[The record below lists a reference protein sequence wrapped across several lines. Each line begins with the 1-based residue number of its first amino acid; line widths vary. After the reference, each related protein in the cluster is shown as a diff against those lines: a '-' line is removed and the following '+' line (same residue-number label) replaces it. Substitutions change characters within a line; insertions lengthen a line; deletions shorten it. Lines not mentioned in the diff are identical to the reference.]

1 MMYVDDDDDDDAR
14 RLEMTTTTTTT
25 YGLDDGLGGGLDD
38 AYDDAYDDDAMDAV
52 MEAESRAIE
61 RRATAFLLDDYDA
74 ELDAAF
80 EAEEEGGDDGRGDGE
95 GGRSGGGRRR
105 GGGGGGGGRDRRRGG
120 AGPAGTFGDGGDF
133 HDAPRVQFRILCP
146 TARVGRVIGREGAVI
161 KATRAETGARVKVAA
176 ATRGADE
183 RVIVVA
189 SGDELASRG
198 RGEGEGKGDDD
209 DDDGEPTTT
218 AERALVRIFDAIAGD
233 ATTTTT
239 TTASSESGETTMT
252 SEGGGRDSSVSGGGR
267 ATAAASVPI
276 CRLLIPRAQVGS
288 LIGKGG
294 AVISAIRA
302 SSGAT
307 VRVMPATMLPAC
319 ASRGDEL
326 LQITAPARDAEG
338 AERDADVAVAC
349 VKRALRAV
357 AKHLREFPS
366 KAATSSESSR
376 TPLEAFMMGAKTV
389 HGTSG
394 DVDGVAGQMSTR
406 MNLNGVYVP
415 GGTEITFRL
424 LCPVSKTGSVIGR
437 NGEVIQ
443 QIRSEIGAKIKVCE
457 QVNDADE
464 RIICVSS
471 IDDGL
476 APMIS
481 AQVAL
486 FRVYRCIVE
495 SGGND
500 MPLPFRLLVQTSQ
513 IGCLIG
519 KGGSIIK
526 QIRSETGATV
536 RVLPS
541 SALPACANDD
551 DELLEIGQW
560 PADACALGIR
570 IVSGRLRG
578 NMRHKAAERM
588 SAAKPTAPISSPSVA
603 LSPVDATWQQAEL
616 MSIGMTQTE
625 YAPMDQTTSL
635 VGAMSAMR
643 STPVEIV
650 PGVTAVNSVHMTI
663 ASQHIGS
670 VLGRGGV
677 NISIARRASGARIK
691 LYPGA
696 SNRPGGRR
704 TQDTERL
711 LEISGSSEQ
720 VSSAQDII
728 QRFIA
733 SSGVMLP
740 EFAHLAAS
748 AAPNAKNI
756 KDEPIFIIS

>member
-1 MMYVDDDDDDDAR
+1 MYGIARERARDDA
-14 RLEMTTTTTTT
+14 E
-25 YGLDDGLGGGLDD
+25 D
-38 AYDDAYDDDAMDAV
+38 A

-61 RRATAFLLDDYDA
+61 RRATAFLLDDVDLGDA
-74 ELDAAF
+74 WR
-80 EAEEEGGDDGRGDGE
+80 DDDGDGE
-95 GGRSGGGRRR
+95 DEGDEENRGARERGRGRSNRR
-105 GGGGGGGGRDRRRGG
+105 GGRTMTEEEERSGTVMGERVGRREVGE
-120 AGPAGTFGDGGDF
+120 FQ
-133 HDAPRVQFRILCP
+133 DARVRFRLLCP
-146 TARVGRVIGREGAVI
+146 TARIGRVIGKEGKVI

-176 ATRGADE
+176 ATRGVDE
-183 RVIVVA
+183 RVILVA
-189 SGDELASRG
+189 SGDELAG
-198 RGEGEGKGDDD
+198 GGEEEEAEGDA
-209 DDDGEPTTT
+209 DGEPTTT
-218 AERALVRIFDAIAGD
+218 AERALFRIFDTISGD
-233 ATTTTT
+233 GATTTTT
-239 TTASSESGETTMT
+239 ETTHSGASSSESGEN
-252 SEGGGRDSSVSGGGR
+252 GRDLSASGGR
-267 ATAAASVPI
+267 ANAAAPI

-319 ASRGDEL
+319 ANRGDEL

-338 AERDADVAVAC
+338 AERDADVAVAR
-349 VKRALRAV
+349 VRRALRAV
-357 AKHLREFPS
+357 AKHLREFPT
-366 KAATSSESSR
+366 KMTTSSESNR
-376 TPLEAFMMGAKTV
+376 TPLEAFMIGAKTTN
-389 HGTSG
+389 GAAG

-437 NGEVIQ
+437 NGEVVQ

-486 FRVYRCIVE
+486 FRIYRCIVE

-500 MPLPFRLLVQTSQ
+500 IPLPFRLLVQTSQ

-526 QIRSETGATV
+526 QIRGETGATV

-541 SALPACANDD
+541 SALPACANED

-588 SAAKPTAPISSPSVA
+588 SAAKPAAPTSSPSVA
-603 LSPVDATWQQAEL
+603 LSAAAAATWQQAEL

-625 YAPMDQTTSL
+625 YEPMDQTTAL
-635 VGAMSAMR
+635 PSAVSALR

-650 PGVTAVNSVHMTI
+650 PGVTAVNSAHMTI

-696 SNRPGGRR
+696 TNRPGGRR

-720 VSSAQDII
+720 VSAAQDIVR
-728 QRFIA
+728 RFIA
-733 SSGVMLP
+733 SSGAMLP
-740 EFAHLAAS
+740 ELAHLAAS
-748 AAPNAKNI
+748 ASPTTKNI
-756 KDEPIFIIS
+756 KDEPIFMIS

>member
-1 MMYVDDDDDDDAR
+1 MYGIARERARDDA
-14 RLEMTTTTTTT
+14 E
-25 YGLDDGLGGGLDD
+25 D
-38 AYDDAYDDDAMDAV
+38 A

-61 RRATAFLLDDYDA
+61 RRATAFLLDDVDLGDA
-74 ELDAAF
+74 WRDD
-80 EAEEEGGDDGRGDGE
+80 GDDGEDEDDEENRGARERGR
-95 GGRSGGGRRR
+95 GRSNRR
-105 GGGGGGGGRDRRRGG
+105 GGRTMTEEEERSGTVMGERVGRREVGE
-120 AGPAGTFGDGGDF
+120 FQ
-133 HDAPRVQFRILCP
+133 DARVRFRLLCP
-146 TARVGRVIGREGAVI
+146 TARIGRVIGKEGKVI
-161 KATRAETGARVKVAA
+161 KATREETGARVKVAA
-176 ATRGADE
+176 ATRGVDE
-183 RVIVVA
+183 RVILVA
-189 SGDELASRG
+189 SGDELAG
-198 RGEGEGKGDDD
+198 GGEEEEAEGDA
-209 DDDGEPTTT
+209 DGEPTTT
-218 AERALVRIFDAIAGD
+218 AERALFRIFDTISGD
-233 ATTTTT
+233 GATTTTT
-239 TTASSESGETTMT
+239 ETTHSGASSSESGEN
-252 SEGGGRDSSVSGGGR
+252 GRDLSASGGR
-267 ATAAASVPI
+267 ANASAPI

-319 ASRGDEL
+319 ANRGDEL
-326 LQITAPARDAEG
+326 LQITAPARDAED
-338 AERDADVAVAC
+338 AERDADVAVAR
-349 VKRALRAV
+349 VRRALRAV
-357 AKHLREFPS
+357 AKHLREFPT
-366 KAATSSESSR
+366 KMTTSSESNR
-376 TPLEAFMMGAKTV
+376 TPLEAFMIGAKTTN
-389 HGTSG
+389 GAAG

-437 NGEVIQ
+437 NGEVVQ

-486 FRVYRCIVE
+486 FRIYRCIVE

-500 MPLPFRLLVQTSQ
+500 IPLPFRLLVQTSQ

-526 QIRSETGATV
+526 QIRGETGATV

-541 SALPACANDD
+541 SALPACANED

-588 SAAKPTAPISSPSVA
+588 SAAKPAAPTSSPSVA
-603 LSPVDATWQQAEL
+603 LSAAAAAAATWQQAEL

-625 YAPMDQTTSL
+625 YEPMDQTTTL
-635 VGAMSAMR
+635 PSAVSALR
-643 STPVEIV
+643 STPVGIV
-650 PGVTAVNSVHMTI
+650 PGVTAVNSAHMTI

-696 SNRPGGRR
+696 TNRPGGRR

-720 VSSAQDII
+720 VSAAQDIVR
-728 QRFIA
+728 RFIA
-733 SSGVMLP
+733 SSGAMLP
-740 EFAHLAAS
+740 ELAHLAAS
-748 AAPNAKNI
+748 ASPTTKNI
-756 KDEPIFIIS
+756 KDEPIFMIS

>member
-1 MMYVDDDDDDDAR
+1 MYGIARERARDDA
-14 RLEMTTTTTTT
+14 E
-25 YGLDDGLGGGLDD
+25 D
-38 AYDDAYDDDAMDAV
+38 A

-61 RRATAFLLDDYDA
+61 RRATAFLLDDVDLGDAWRDDA
-74 ELDAAF
+74 EVDDAEDAD
-80 EAEEEGGDDGRGDGE
+80 EEENRGARGRGRGRSTRREARTMTEEEDRSGTAMGERVGRRE
-95 GGRSGGGRRR
+95 GGE
-105 GGGGGGGGRDRRRGG
+105 
-120 AGPAGTFGDGGDF
+120 FQ
-133 HDAPRVQFRILCP
+133 DARVRFRLLCP
-146 TARVGRVIGREGAVI
+146 TARIGRVIGKEGKVI

-176 ATRGADE
+176 ATRGVDE
-183 RVIVVA
+183 RVILVA
-189 SGDELASRG
+189 SGDELAG
-198 RGEGEGKGDDD
+198 GGEEEEAEGDA
-209 DDDGEPTTT
+209 DGEPTTT
-218 AERALVRIFDAIAGD
+218 AERALFRIFDTISGD
-233 ATTTTT
+233 GATTTTT
-239 TTASSESGETTMT
+239 ETTHSGASSSESGEN
-252 SEGGGRDSSVSGGGR
+252 GRDLSASGGR
-267 ATAAASVPI
+267 ANASAPI

-319 ASRGDEL
+319 ANRGDEL

-338 AERDADVAVAC
+338 AERDADVAVAR
-349 VKRALRAV
+349 VRRALRAV
-357 AKHLREFPS
+357 AKHLREFPT
-366 KAATSSESSR
+366 KMTTSSESNR
-376 TPLEAFMMGAKTV
+376 TPLEAFMIGAKTTN
-389 HGTSG
+389 GAAG

-486 FRVYRCIVE
+486 FRIYRCIVE

-500 MPLPFRLLVQTSQ
+500 IPLPFRLLVQTSQ

-526 QIRSETGATV
+526 QIRGETGATV

-541 SALPACANDD
+541 SALPACANED

-588 SAAKPTAPISSPSVA
+588 SAAKPAAPTSSPSVA
-603 LSPVDATWQQAEL
+603 LSAAAAATWQQAEL

-625 YAPMDQTTSL
+625 YEPMDQTTTL
-635 VGAMSAMR
+635 PSAVSALR
-643 STPVEIV
+643 STPVGIV
-650 PGVTAVNSVHMTI
+650 PGVTAVNSAHMTI

-696 SNRPGGRR
+696 TNRPGGRR

-720 VSSAQDII
+720 VSAAQDIVR
-728 QRFIA
+728 RFIA
-733 SSGVMLP
+733 SSGAMLP
-740 EFAHLAAS
+740 ELAHLAAS
-748 AAPNAKNI
+748 ASPTTKNI
-756 KDEPIFIIS
+756 KDEPIFMIS

>member
-1 MMYVDDDDDDDAR
+1 MYGIARERARDDA
-14 RLEMTTTTTTT
+14 E
-25 YGLDDGLGGGLDD
+25 D
-38 AYDDAYDDDAMDAV
+38 A

-61 RRATAFLLDDYDA
+61 RRATAFLLDDVDLGDA
-74 ELDAAF
+74 WRDDD
-80 EAEEEGGDDGRGDGE
+80 DDGEDEGDEENRGARERGR
-95 GGRSGGGRRR
+95 GRSNRR
-105 GGGGGGGGRDRRRGG
+105 GGRTMTEEEERSGTAMGERVGRREVGE
-120 AGPAGTFGDGGDF
+120 FQ
-133 HDAPRVQFRILCP
+133 DARVRFRLLCP
-146 TARVGRVIGREGAVI
+146 TARIGRVIGKEGKVI

-176 ATRGADE
+176 ATRGVDE
-183 RVIVVA
+183 RVILVA
-189 SGDELASRG
+189 SGDELAG
-198 RGEGEGKGDDD
+198 GGEEEEAEGDA
-209 DDDGEPTTT
+209 DGEPTTT
-218 AERALVRIFDAIAGD
+218 AERALFRIFDTISGD
-233 ATTTTT
+233 GATTTTT
-239 TTASSESGETTMT
+239 ETTHSGASSSESGEN
-252 SEGGGRDSSVSGGGR
+252 GRDLSASGGR
-267 ATAAASVPI
+267 ANAAAPI

-319 ASRGDEL
+319 ANRGDEL

-338 AERDADVAVAC
+338 AERDADVAVAR
-349 VKRALRAV
+349 VRRALRAV
-357 AKHLREFPS
+357 AKHLREFPT
-366 KAATSSESSR
+366 KMTTSSESNR
-376 TPLEAFMMGAKTV
+376 TPLEAFMIGAKTTN
-389 HGTSG
+389 GAAG

-437 NGEVIQ
+437 NGEVVQ

-486 FRVYRCIVE
+486 FRIYRCIVE

-500 MPLPFRLLVQTSQ
+500 IPLPFRLLVQTSQ

-526 QIRSETGATV
+526 QIRGETGATV

-541 SALPACANDD
+541 SALPACANED

-588 SAAKPTAPISSPSVA
+588 SAAKPAAPTSSPSVA
-603 LSPVDATWQQAEL
+603 LSAAAAATWQQAEL

-625 YAPMDQTTSL
+625 YEPMDQTTAL
-635 VGAMSAMR
+635 PSAVSALR

-650 PGVTAVNSVHMTI
+650 PGVTAVNSAHMTI

-696 SNRPGGRR
+696 TNRPGGRR

-720 VSSAQDII
+720 VSAAQDIVR
-728 QRFIA
+728 RFIA
-733 SSGVMLP
+733 SSGAMLP
-740 EFAHLAAS
+740 ELAHLAAS
-748 AAPNAKNI
+748 ASPTTKNI
-756 KDEPIFIIS
+756 KDEPIFMIS

>member
-1 MMYVDDDDDDDAR
+1 MYGIARERARDDA
-14 RLEMTTTTTTT
+14 E
-25 YGLDDGLGGGLDD
+25 D
-38 AYDDAYDDDAMDAV
+38 A

-61 RRATAFLLDDYDA
+61 RRATAFLLDDVDLGDA
-74 ELDAAF
+74 WR
-80 EAEEEGGDDGRGDGE
+80 DDDGDGE
-95 GGRSGGGRRR
+95 DEDDEENRGARERGRGRSNRR
-105 GGGGGGGGRDRRRGG
+105 GGRTMTEEEERSGTVMGERVGRREVGE
-120 AGPAGTFGDGGDF
+120 FQ
-133 HDAPRVQFRILCP
+133 DARVRFRLLCP
-146 TARVGRVIGREGAVI
+146 TARIGRVIGKEGKVI

-176 ATRGADE
+176 ATRGVDE
-183 RVIVVA
+183 RVILVA
-189 SGDELASRG
+189 SGDELAG
-198 RGEGEGKGDDD
+198 GGEEEEAEGDA
-209 DDDGEPTTT
+209 DGEPTT
-218 AERALVRIFDAIAGD
+218 AERALFRIFDTISGD
-233 ATTTTT
+233 GATTTTT
-239 TTASSESGETTMT
+239 ETTHSGASSSESGEN
-252 SEGGGRDSSVSGGGR
+252 GRDLSASGGR
-267 ATAAASVPI
+267 ANAAAPI

-319 ASRGDEL
+319 ANRGDEL

-338 AERDADVAVAC
+338 AERDADVAVAR
-349 VKRALRAV
+349 VRRALRAV
-357 AKHLREFPS
+357 AKHLREFPT
-366 KAATSSESSR
+366 KMTTSSESNR
-376 TPLEAFMMGAKTV
+376 TPLEAFMIGAKTTN
-389 HGTSG
+389 GAAG

-437 NGEVIQ
+437 NGEVVQ

-486 FRVYRCIVE
+486 FRIYRCIVE

-500 MPLPFRLLVQTSQ
+500 IPLPFRLLVQTSQ

-526 QIRSETGATV
+526 QIRGETGATV

-541 SALPACANDD
+541 SALPACANED

-588 SAAKPTAPISSPSVA
+588 SAAKPAAPTSSPSVA
-603 LSPVDATWQQAEL
+603 LSAAAAATWQQAEL

-625 YAPMDQTTSL
+625 YEPMDQTTTL
-635 VGAMSAMR
+635 PSAVSALR

-650 PGVTAVNSVHMTI
+650 PGVTAVNSAHMTI

-696 SNRPGGRR
+696 TNRPGGRR

-720 VSSAQDII
+720 VSAAQDIVR
-728 QRFIA
+728 RFIA
-733 SSGVMLP
+733 SSGAMLP
-740 EFAHLAAS
+740 ELAHLAAS
-748 AAPNAKNI
+748 ASPTTKNI
-756 KDEPIFIIS
+756 KDEPIFMIS

>member
-1 MMYVDDDDDDDAR
+1 MTEEEERSGTVMGERVGRREVGEFQDAR
-14 RLEMTTTTTTT
+14 VRFRL
-25 YGLDDGLGGGLDD
+25 
-38 AYDDAYDDDAMDAV
+38 
-52 MEAESRAIE
+52 
-61 RRATAFLLDDYDA
+61 
-74 ELDAAF
+74 
-80 EAEEEGGDDGRGDGE
+80 
-95 GGRSGGGRRR
+95 
-105 GGGGGGGGRDRRRGG
+105 
-120 AGPAGTFGDGGDF
+120 
-133 HDAPRVQFRILCP
+133 LCP
-146 TARVGRVIGREGAVI
+146 TARIGRVIGKEGKVI

-176 ATRGADE
+176 ATRGVDE
-183 RVIVVA
+183 RVILVA
-189 SGDELASRG
+189 SGDELAVG
-198 RGEGEGKGDDD
+198 GEEEEAEGDA
-209 DDDGEPTTT
+209 DGEPTTT
-218 AERALVRIFDAIAGD
+218 AERALFRIFDTISGD
-233 ATTTTT
+233 GATATTTETT
-239 TTASSESGETTMT
+239 HSGASSSESGEN
-252 SEGGGRDSSVSGGGR
+252 GRDLSASGGR
-267 ATAAASVPI
+267 ANASAPI

-319 ASRGDEL
+319 ANRGDEL
-326 LQITAPARDAEG
+326 LQITAPARDAED
-338 AERDADVAVAC
+338 AERDADVAVAR
-349 VKRALRAV
+349 VRRALRAV
-357 AKHLREFPS
+357 AKHLREFPT
-366 KAATSSESSR
+366 KMTTSSESNR
-376 TPLEAFMMGAKTV
+376 TPLEAFMIGAKTTN
-389 HGTSG
+389 GAAG

-486 FRVYRCIVE
+486 FRIYRCIVE

-500 MPLPFRLLVQTSQ
+500 IPLPFRLLVQTSQ

-526 QIRSETGATV
+526 QIRGETGATV

-541 SALPACANDD
+541 SALPACANED

-588 SAAKPTAPISSPSVA
+588 SAAKPAAPTSSPSVA
-603 LSPVDATWQQAEL
+603 LSAAAAATWQQAEL

-625 YAPMDQTTSL
+625 YEPMDQTTTL
-635 VGAMSAMR
+635 PSAVSALR
-643 STPVEIV
+643 STPVGIV
-650 PGVTAVNSVHMTI
+650 PGVTAVNSAHMTI

-696 SNRPGGRR
+696 TNRPGGRR

-720 VSSAQDII
+720 VSAAQDIVR
-728 QRFIA
+728 RFIA
-733 SSGVMLP
+733 SSGAMLP
-740 EFAHLAAS
+740 ELAHLAAS
-748 AAPNAKNI
+748 ASPTTKNI
-756 KDEPIFIIS
+756 KDEPIFMIS

>member
-1 MMYVDDDDDDDAR
+1 
-14 RLEMTTTTTTT
+14 
-25 YGLDDGLGGGLDD
+25 
-38 AYDDAYDDDAMDAV
+38 

-61 RRATAFLLDDYDA
+61 RRATAFLLDDVDLGDA
-74 ELDAAF
+74 WRDDD
-80 EAEEEGGDDGRGDGE
+80 DDGEDEGDEENRGARERGR
-95 GGRSGGGRRR
+95 GRSNRR
-105 GGGGGGGGRDRRRGG
+105 GGRTMTEEEERSGTAMGERVGRREVGE
-120 AGPAGTFGDGGDF
+120 FQ
-133 HDAPRVQFRILCP
+133 DARVRFRLLCP
-146 TARVGRVIGREGAVI
+146 TARIGRVIGKEGKVI

-176 ATRGADE
+176 ATRGVDE
-183 RVIVVA
+183 RVILVA
-189 SGDELASRG
+189 SGDELAG
-198 RGEGEGKGDDD
+198 GGEEEEAEGDA
-209 DDDGEPTTT
+209 DGEPTTT
-218 AERALVRIFDAIAGD
+218 AERALFRIFDTISGD
-233 ATTTTT
+233 GATTTTT
-239 TTASSESGETTMT
+239 ETTHSGASSSESGEN
-252 SEGGGRDSSVSGGGR
+252 GRDLSASGGR
-267 ATAAASVPI
+267 ANAAAPI

-319 ASRGDEL
+319 ANRGDEL

-338 AERDADVAVAC
+338 AERDADVAVAR
-349 VKRALRAV
+349 VRRALRAV
-357 AKHLREFPS
+357 AKHLREFPT
-366 KAATSSESSR
+366 KMTTSSESNR
-376 TPLEAFMMGAKTV
+376 TPLEAFMIGAKTTN
-389 HGTSG
+389 GAAG

-437 NGEVIQ
+437 NGEVVQ

-486 FRVYRCIVE
+486 FRIYRCIVE

-500 MPLPFRLLVQTSQ
+500 IPLPFRLLVQTSQ

-526 QIRSETGATV
+526 QIRGETGATV

-541 SALPACANDD
+541 SALPACANED

-588 SAAKPTAPISSPSVA
+588 SAAKPAAPTSSPSVA
-603 LSPVDATWQQAEL
+603 LSAAAAATWQQAEL

-625 YAPMDQTTSL
+625 YEPMDQTTTL
-635 VGAMSAMR
+635 PSAVSALR
-643 STPVEIV
+643 STPVGIV
-650 PGVTAVNSVHMTI
+650 PGVTAVNSAHMTI

-696 SNRPGGRR
+696 TNRPGGRR

-720 VSSAQDII
+720 VSAAQDIVR
-728 QRFIA
+728 RFIA
-733 SSGVMLP
+733 SSGAMLP
-740 EFAHLAAS
+740 ELAHLAAS
-748 AAPNAKNI
+748 ASPTTKNI
-756 KDEPIFIIS
+756 KDEPIFMIS

>member
-1 MMYVDDDDDDDAR
+1 M
-14 RLEMTTTTTTT
+14 
-25 YGLDDGLGGGLDD
+25 
-38 AYDDAYDDDAMDAV
+38 
-52 MEAESRAIE
+52 
-61 RRATAFLLDDYDA
+61 
-74 ELDAAF
+74 
-80 EAEEEGGDDGRGDGE
+80 
-95 GGRSGGGRRR
+95 
-105 GGGGGGGGRDRRRGG
+105 
-120 AGPAGTFGDGGDF
+120 
-133 HDAPRVQFRILCP
+133 CP

-176 ATRGADE
+176 ATRGVDE
-183 RVIVVA
+183 RVILVA
-189 SGDELASRG
+189 SGDELTRG
-198 RGEGEGKGDDD
+198 GGEGEDE

-218 AERALVRIFDAIAGD
+218 AERALARIFDAIAGD
-233 ATTTTT
+233 ASTPPT
-239 TTASSESGETTMT
+239 TTASSESGETT
-252 SEGGGRDSSVSGGGR
+252 SEGGGGGRDSSVSGGGR
-267 ATAAASVPI
+267 ANAASVPI

-326 LQITAPARDAEG
+326 LQITAPVRDAEG

-389 HGTSG
+389 NGTSG

-551 DELLEIGQW
+551 ELLEIGQW

-603 LSPVDATWQQAEL
+603 LSVDATWQQAEL

-635 VGAMSAMR
+635 IGAMSAMR

-756 KDEPIFIIS
+756 KDEPIFMIS

>member
-1 MMYVDDDDDDDAR
+1 MYGIARERARDDA
-14 RLEMTTTTTTT
+14 E
-25 YGLDDGLGGGLDD
+25 D
-38 AYDDAYDDDAMDAV
+38 A

-61 RRATAFLLDDYDA
+61 RRATAFLLDDVDLGDA
-74 ELDAAF
+74 WRDDDG
-80 EAEEEGGDDGRGDGE
+80 EAEADDDEENRGARERGRG
-95 GGRSGGGRRR
+95 RSNRR
-105 GGGGGGGGRDRRRGG
+105 GGRTMTEEEERSGTVMGERVGRREVGE
-120 AGPAGTFGDGGDF
+120 FQ
-133 HDAPRVQFRILCP
+133 DARVRFRLLCP
-146 TARVGRVIGREGAVI
+146 TARIGRVIGKEGKVI

-176 ATRGADE
+176 ATRGVDE
-183 RVIVVA
+183 RVILVA
-189 SGDELASRG
+189 SGDELAG
-198 RGEGEGKGDDD
+198 GGDEEEAEGDA
-209 DDDGEPTTT
+209 DGEPTTT
-218 AERALVRIFDAIAGD
+218 AERALFRIFDTISGD
-233 ATTTTT
+233 GATTTTET
-239 TTASSESGETTMT
+239 THSGASSSESGEN
-252 SEGGGRDSSVSGGGR
+252 GRDLSASGGR
-267 ATAAASVPI
+267 ANAAAPI

-319 ASRGDEL
+319 ANRGDEL

-349 VKRALRAV
+349 VRRALRAV
-357 AKHLREFPS
+357 AKHLREFPT
-366 KAATSSESSR
+366 KMTTSSESNR
-376 TPLEAFMMGAKTV
+376 TPLEAFMIGAKTTN
-389 HGTSG
+389 GAAG

-437 NGEVIQ
+437 NGEVVQ

-486 FRVYRCIVE
+486 FRIYRCIVE

-500 MPLPFRLLVQTSQ
+500 IPLPFRLLVQTSQ

-526 QIRSETGATV
+526 QIRGETGATV

-541 SALPACANDD
+541 SALPACANED

-588 SAAKPTAPISSPSVA
+588 SAAKPAAPTSSPSVA
-603 LSPVDATWQQAEL
+603 LSAAAAATWQQAEL

-625 YAPMDQTTSL
+625 YEPMDQTTTL
-635 VGAMSAMR
+635 PSAVSALR
-643 STPVEIV
+643 STPVGIV
-650 PGVTAVNSVHMTI
+650 PGVTAVNSAHMTI

-696 SNRPGGRR
+696 TNRPGGRR

-720 VSSAQDII
+720 VSAAQDIVR
-728 QRFIA
+728 RFIA
-733 SSGVMLP
+733 SSGAMLP
-740 EFAHLAAS
+740 ELAHLAAS
-748 AAPNAKNI
+748 ASPTTKNI
-756 KDEPIFIIS
+756 KDEPIFMIS

>member
-1 MMYVDDDDDDDAR
+1 MYGIARERARDDA
-14 RLEMTTTTTTT
+14 E
-25 YGLDDGLGGGLDD
+25 D
-38 AYDDAYDDDAMDAV
+38 A

-61 RRATAFLLDDYDA
+61 RRATAFLLDDVDLGDA
-74 ELDAAF
+74 WR
-80 EAEEEGGDDGRGDGE
+80 DDDGDGE
-95 GGRSGGGRRR
+95 DEDDEENRGARERGRGRSNRR
-105 GGGGGGGGRDRRRGG
+105 GGRTMTEEEERSGTVMGERVGRREVGE
-120 AGPAGTFGDGGDF
+120 FQ
-133 HDAPRVQFRILCP
+133 DARVRFRLLCP
-146 TARVGRVIGREGAVI
+146 TARIGRVIGKEGKVI

-176 ATRGADE
+176 ATRGVDE
-183 RVIVVA
+183 RVILVA
-189 SGDELASRG
+189 SGDELAG
-198 RGEGEGKGDDD
+198 GGEEEEAEGDA
-209 DDDGEPTTT
+209 DGEPTTT
-218 AERALVRIFDAIAGD
+218 AERALFRIFDTISGD
-233 ATTTTT
+233 GATTTTT
-239 TTASSESGETTMT
+239 ETTHSGASSSESGEN
-252 SEGGGRDSSVSGGGR
+252 GRDLSASGGR
-267 ATAAASVPI
+267 ANAAAPI

-319 ASRGDEL
+319 ANRGDEL

-338 AERDADVAVAC
+338 AERDADVAVAR
-349 VKRALRAV
+349 VRRALRAV
-357 AKHLREFPS
+357 AKHLREFPT
-366 KAATSSESSR
+366 KMTTSSESNR
-376 TPLEAFMMGAKTV
+376 TPLEAFMIGAKTTN
-389 HGTSG
+389 GAAG

-437 NGEVIQ
+437 NGEVVQ

-486 FRVYRCIVE
+486 FRIYRCIVE

-500 MPLPFRLLVQTSQ
+500 IPLPFRLLVQTSQ

-526 QIRSETGATV
+526 QIRGETGATV

-541 SALPACANDD
+541 SALPACANED

-588 SAAKPTAPISSPSVA
+588 SAAKPAAPTSSPSVA
-603 LSPVDATWQQAEL
+603 LSAAAAATWQQAEL

-625 YAPMDQTTSL
+625 YEPMDQTTTL
-635 VGAMSAMR
+635 PSAVSALR

-650 PGVTAVNSVHMTI
+650 PGVTAVNSAHMTI

-696 SNRPGGRR
+696 TNRPGGRR

-720 VSSAQDII
+720 VSAAQDIVR
-728 QRFIA
+728 RFIA
-733 SSGVMLP
+733 SSGAMLP
-740 EFAHLAAS
+740 ELAHLAAS
-748 AAPNAKNI
+748 ASPTTKNI
-756 KDEPIFIIS
+756 KDEPIFMIS

>member
-1 MMYVDDDDDDDAR
+1 MYGIARERARDDA
-14 RLEMTTTTTTT
+14 E
-25 YGLDDGLGGGLDD
+25 D
-38 AYDDAYDDDAMDAV
+38 A

-61 RRATAFLLDDYDA
+61 RRATAFLLDDVDLGDA
-74 ELDAAF
+74 WRDD
-80 EAEEEGGDDGRGDGE
+80 GDDGEDEDDEENRGARERGR
-95 GGRSGGGRRR
+95 GRSNRR
-105 GGGGGGGGRDRRRGG
+105 GGRTMTEEEERSGTVMGERVGRREVGE
-120 AGPAGTFGDGGDF
+120 FQ
-133 HDAPRVQFRILCP
+133 DARVRFRLLCP
-146 TARVGRVIGREGAVI
+146 TARIGRVIGKEGKVI

-176 ATRGADE
+176 ATRGVDE
-183 RVIVVA
+183 RVILVA
-189 SGDELASRG
+189 SGDELAG
-198 RGEGEGKGDDD
+198 GGEEEEAEGDA
-209 DDDGEPTTT
+209 DGEPTTT
-218 AERALVRIFDAIAGD
+218 AERALFRIFDTISGD
-233 ATTTTT
+233 GATTTTT
-239 TTASSESGETTMT
+239 ETTHSGASSSESGEN
-252 SEGGGRDSSVSGGGR
+252 GRDLSASGGR
-267 ATAAASVPI
+267 ANAAAPI

-319 ASRGDEL
+319 ANRGDEL

-338 AERDADVAVAC
+338 AERDADVAVAR
-349 VKRALRAV
+349 VRRALRAV
-357 AKHLREFPS
+357 AKHLREFPT
-366 KAATSSESSR
+366 KMTTSSESNR
-376 TPLEAFMMGAKTV
+376 TPLEAFMIGAKTTN
-389 HGTSG
+389 GAAG

-437 NGEVIQ
+437 NGEVVQ

-486 FRVYRCIVE
+486 FRIYRCIVE

-500 MPLPFRLLVQTSQ
+500 IPLPFRLLVQTSQ

-526 QIRSETGATV
+526 QIRGETGATV

-541 SALPACANDD
+541 SALPACANED

-588 SAAKPTAPISSPSVA
+588 SAAKPAAPTSSPSVA
-603 LSPVDATWQQAEL
+603 LSAAAAATWQQAEL

-625 YAPMDQTTSL
+625 YEPMDQTTTL
-635 VGAMSAMR
+635 PSAVSALR
-643 STPVEIV
+643 STPVGIV
-650 PGVTAVNSVHMTI
+650 PGVTAVNSAHMTI

-696 SNRPGGRR
+696 TNRPGGRR

-720 VSSAQDII
+720 VSAAQDIVR
-728 QRFIA
+728 RFIA
-733 SSGVMLP
+733 SSGAMLP
-740 EFAHLAAS
+740 ELAHLAAS
-748 AAPNAKNI
+748 ASPTTKNI
-756 KDEPIFIIS
+756 KDEPIFMIS

>member
-1 MMYVDDDDDDDAR
+1 
-14 RLEMTTTTTTT
+14 
-25 YGLDDGLGGGLDD
+25 
-38 AYDDAYDDDAMDAV
+38 

-61 RRATAFLLDDYDA
+61 RRATAFLLDDVDLGDA
-74 ELDAAF
+74 WR
-80 EAEEEGGDDGRGDGE
+80 DDDGDGE
-95 GGRSGGGRRR
+95 DEDDEENRGARERGRGRSNRR
-105 GGGGGGGGRDRRRGG
+105 GGRTMTEEEERSGTVMGERVGRREVGE
-120 AGPAGTFGDGGDF
+120 FQ
-133 HDAPRVQFRILCP
+133 DARVRFRLLCP
-146 TARVGRVIGREGAVI
+146 TARIGRVIGKEGKVI

-176 ATRGADE
+176 ATRGVDE
-183 RVIVVA
+183 RVILVA
-189 SGDELASRG
+189 SGDELAG
-198 RGEGEGKGDDD
+198 GGEEEEAEGDA
-209 DDDGEPTTT
+209 DGEPTTT
-218 AERALVRIFDAIAGD
+218 AERALFRIFDTISGD
-233 ATTTTT
+233 GATTTTT
-239 TTASSESGETTMT
+239 ETTHSGASSSESGEN
-252 SEGGGRDSSVSGGGR
+252 GRDLSASGGR
-267 ATAAASVPI
+267 ANAAAPI

-319 ASRGDEL
+319 ANRGDEL

-338 AERDADVAVAC
+338 AERDADVAVAR
-349 VKRALRAV
+349 VRRALRAV
-357 AKHLREFPS
+357 AKHLREFPT
-366 KAATSSESSR
+366 KMTTSSESNR
-376 TPLEAFMMGAKTV
+376 TPLEAFMIGAKTTN
-389 HGTSG
+389 GAAG

-437 NGEVIQ
+437 NGEVVQ

-486 FRVYRCIVE
+486 FRIYRCIVE

-500 MPLPFRLLVQTSQ
+500 IPLPFRLLVQTSQ

-526 QIRSETGATV
+526 QIRGETGATV

-541 SALPACANDD
+541 SALPACANED

-588 SAAKPTAPISSPSVA
+588 SAAKPAAPTSSPSVA
-603 LSPVDATWQQAEL
+603 LSAAAAATWQQAEL

-625 YAPMDQTTSL
+625 YEPMDQTTTL
-635 VGAMSAMR
+635 PSAVSALR

-650 PGVTAVNSVHMTI
+650 PGVTAVNSAHMTI

-696 SNRPGGRR
+696 TNRPGGRR

-720 VSSAQDII
+720 VSAAQDIVR
-728 QRFIA
+728 RFIA
-733 SSGVMLP
+733 SSGAMLP
-740 EFAHLAAS
+740 ELAHLAAS
-748 AAPNAKNI
+748 ASPTTKNI
-756 KDEPIFIIS
+756 KDEPIFMIS

>member
-1 MMYVDDDDDDDAR
+1 MYGIARERARDDA
-14 RLEMTTTTTTT
+14 E
-25 YGLDDGLGGGLDD
+25 D
-38 AYDDAYDDDAMDAV
+38 A

-61 RRATAFLLDDYDA
+61 RRATAFLLDDVDLGDA
-74 ELDAAF
+74 WRDD
-80 EAEEEGGDDGRGDGE
+80 GDDGEDEDDEENRGARERGR
-95 GGRSGGGRRR
+95 GRSNRR
-105 GGGGGGGGRDRRRGG
+105 GGRTMTEEEERSGTVMGERVGRREVGE
-120 AGPAGTFGDGGDF
+120 FQ
-133 HDAPRVQFRILCP
+133 DARVRFRLLCP
-146 TARVGRVIGREGAVI
+146 TARIGRVIGKEGKVI

-176 ATRGADE
+176 ATRGVDE
-183 RVIVVA
+183 RVILVA
-189 SGDELASRG
+189 SGDELAG
-198 RGEGEGKGDDD
+198 GGEEEEAEGDA
-209 DDDGEPTTT
+209 DGEPTTT
-218 AERALVRIFDAIAGD
+218 AERALFRIFDTISGD
-233 ATTTTT
+233 GATTTTT
-239 TTASSESGETTMT
+239 ETTHSGASSSESGEN
-252 SEGGGRDSSVSGGGR
+252 GRDLSASGGR
-267 ATAAASVPI
+267 ANAAAPI

-319 ASRGDEL
+319 ANRGDEL
-326 LQITAPARDAEG
+326 LQITAPARDAED
-338 AERDADVAVAC
+338 AERDADVAVAR
-349 VKRALRAV
+349 VQRALRAV
-357 AKHLREFPS
+357 AKHLREFPT
-366 KAATSSESSR
+366 KMTTSSESNR
-376 TPLEAFMMGAKTV
+376 TPLEAFMIGAKTTN
-389 HGTSG
+389 GAAG

-437 NGEVIQ
+437 NGEVVQ

-486 FRVYRCIVE
+486 FRIYRCIVE

-500 MPLPFRLLVQTSQ
+500 IPLPFRLLVQTSQ

-526 QIRSETGATV
+526 QIRGETGATV

-541 SALPACANDD
+541 SALPACANED

-588 SAAKPTAPISSPSVA
+588 SAAKPAAPTSSPSVA
-603 LSPVDATWQQAEL
+603 LSAAATWQQAEL

-625 YAPMDQTTSL
+625 YEPMDQTTTL
-635 VGAMSAMR
+635 PSAVSALR
-643 STPVEIV
+643 STPVGIV
-650 PGVTAVNSVHMTI
+650 PGVTAVNSAHMTI

-696 SNRPGGRR
+696 TNRPGGRR

-720 VSSAQDII
+720 VSAAQDIVR
-728 QRFIA
+728 RFIA
-733 SSGVMLP
+733 SSGAMLP
-740 EFAHLAAS
+740 ELAHLAAS
-748 AAPNAKNI
+748 ASPTTKNI
-756 KDEPIFIIS
+756 KDEPIFMIS

>member
-1 MMYVDDDDDDDAR
+1 MYGIARERARDDA
-14 RLEMTTTTTTT
+14 E
-25 YGLDDGLGGGLDD
+25 D
-38 AYDDAYDDDAMDAV
+38 A

-61 RRATAFLLDDYDA
+61 RRATAFLLDDVDLGDA
-74 ELDAAF
+74 WR
-80 EAEEEGGDDGRGDGE
+80 DDDGDGE
-95 GGRSGGGRRR
+95 DEDDEENRGARERGRGRSNRR
-105 GGGGGGGGRDRRRGG
+105 GGRTMTEEEERSGTAMGERVGRREVGE
-120 AGPAGTFGDGGDF
+120 FQ
-133 HDAPRVQFRILCP
+133 DARVRFRLLCP
-146 TARVGRVIGREGAVI
+146 TARIGRVIGKEGKVI

-176 ATRGADE
+176 ATRGVDE
-183 RVIVVA
+183 RVILVA
-189 SGDELASRG
+189 SGDELAG
-198 RGEGEGKGDDD
+198 GGEEEEAEGDA
-209 DDDGEPTTT
+209 DGEPTTT
-218 AERALVRIFDAIAGD
+218 AERALFRIFDTISGD
-233 ATTTTT
+233 GATTTTT
-239 TTASSESGETTMT
+239 ETTHSGASSSESGEN
-252 SEGGGRDSSVSGGGR
+252 GRDLSASGGR
-267 ATAAASVPI
+267 ANAAAPI

-319 ASRGDEL
+319 ANRGDEL

-338 AERDADVAVAC
+338 AERDADVAVAR
-349 VKRALRAV
+349 VRRALRAV
-357 AKHLREFPS
+357 AKHLREFPT
-366 KAATSSESSR
+366 KMTTSSESNR
-376 TPLEAFMMGAKTV
+376 TPLEAFMIGAKTTN
-389 HGTSG
+389 GAAG

-437 NGEVIQ
+437 NGEVVQ

-486 FRVYRCIVE
+486 FRIYRCIVE

-500 MPLPFRLLVQTSQ
+500 IPLPFRLLVQTSQ

-526 QIRSETGATV
+526 QIRGETGATV

-541 SALPACANDD
+541 SALPACANED

-588 SAAKPTAPISSPSVA
+588 SAAKPAAPTSSPSVA
-603 LSPVDATWQQAEL
+603 LSAAAAATWQQAEL

-625 YAPMDQTTSL
+625 YEPMDQTTTL
-635 VGAMSAMR
+635 PSAVSALR
-643 STPVEIV
+643 STPVGIV
-650 PGVTAVNSVHMTI
+650 PGVTAVNSAHMTI

-696 SNRPGGRR
+696 TNRPGGRR

-720 VSSAQDII
+720 VSAAQDIVR
-728 QRFIA
+728 RFIA
-733 SSGVMLP
+733 SSGAMLP
-740 EFAHLAAS
+740 ELAHLAAS
-748 AAPNAKNI
+748 ASPTTKNI
-756 KDEPIFIIS
+756 KDEPIFMIS

>member
-1 MMYVDDDDDDDAR
+1 MTEEEDRSGTAMGERVGRREGGEFQDAR
-14 RLEMTTTTTTT
+14 VRFRL
-25 YGLDDGLGGGLDD
+25 
-38 AYDDAYDDDAMDAV
+38 
-52 MEAESRAIE
+52 
-61 RRATAFLLDDYDA
+61 
-74 ELDAAF
+74 
-80 EAEEEGGDDGRGDGE
+80 
-95 GGRSGGGRRR
+95 
-105 GGGGGGGGRDRRRGG
+105 
-120 AGPAGTFGDGGDF
+120 
-133 HDAPRVQFRILCP
+133 LCP
-146 TARVGRVIGREGAVI
+146 TARIGRVIGKEGKVI

-176 ATRGADE
+176 ATRGVDE
-183 RVIVVA
+183 RVILVA
-189 SGDELASRG
+189 SGDELAVG
-198 RGEGEGKGDDD
+198 GEEEEAEGDA
-209 DDDGEPTTT
+209 DGEPTTT
-218 AERALVRIFDAIAGD
+218 AERALFRIFDTISGD
-233 ATTTTT
+233 GATTTTET
-239 TTASSESGETTMT
+239 THSGASSSESGEN
-252 SEGGGRDSSVSGGGR
+252 GRDLSASGGR
-267 ATAAASVPI
+267 ANAAAPI

-319 ASRGDEL
+319 ANHGDEL

-338 AERDADVAVAC
+338 AERDADVAVAR
-349 VKRALRAV
+349 VRRALRAV
-357 AKHLREFPS
+357 AKHLREFPT
-366 KAATSSESSR
+366 KMTTSSESNR
-376 TPLEAFMMGAKTV
+376 TPLEAFMIGAKTTN
-389 HGTSG
+389 GAAG

-486 FRVYRCIVE
+486 FRIYRCIVE

-500 MPLPFRLLVQTSQ
+500 IPLPFRLLVQTSQ

-526 QIRSETGATV
+526 QIRGETGATV

-541 SALPACANDD
+541 SALPACANED

-588 SAAKPTAPISSPSVA
+588 SAAKPAAPTSSPSVA
-603 LSPVDATWQQAEL
+603 LSAAAAATWQQAEL

-625 YAPMDQTTSL
+625 YEPMDQTTTL
-635 VGAMSAMR
+635 PSAVSALR
-643 STPVEIV
+643 STPVGIV
-650 PGVTAVNSVHMTI
+650 PGVTAVNSAHMTI

-696 SNRPGGRR
+696 TNRPGGRR

-720 VSSAQDII
+720 VSAAQDIVR
-728 QRFIA
+728 RFIA
-733 SSGVMLP
+733 SSGAMLP
-740 EFAHLAAS
+740 ELAHLAAS
-748 AAPNAKNI
+748 ASPTTKNI
-756 KDEPIFIIS
+756 KDEPIFMIS

>member
-1 MMYVDDDDDDDAR
+1 MYGIARERARDDA
-14 RLEMTTTTTTT
+14 E
-25 YGLDDGLGGGLDD
+25 D
-38 AYDDAYDDDAMDAV
+38 V

-61 RRATAFLLDDYDA
+61 RRATAFLLDDVDLGDA
-74 ELDAAF
+74 WRDDD
-80 EAEEEGGDDGRGDGE
+80 DDGDGDGDGE
-95 GGRSGGGRRR
+95 DDEENRSARERGRGRSNRR
-105 GGGGGGGGRDRRRGG
+105 GGRTMTEEEERSGTVMGERVGRREVGE
-120 AGPAGTFGDGGDF
+120 FQ
-133 HDAPRVQFRILCP
+133 DARVRFRLLCP
-146 TARVGRVIGREGAVI
+146 TARIGRVIGKEGKVI

-176 ATRGADE
+176 ATRGVDE
-183 RVIVVA
+183 RVILVA
-189 SGDELASRG
+189 SGDELAG
-198 RGEGEGKGDDD
+198 GGEEEEAEGDA
-209 DDDGEPTTT
+209 DGEPTTT
-218 AERALVRIFDAIAGD
+218 AERALFRIFDTISGD
-233 ATTTTT
+233 GATTTTT
-239 TTASSESGETTMT
+239 ETTHSGASSSESGEN
-252 SEGGGRDSSVSGGGR
+252 GRDLSASGGR
-267 ATAAASVPI
+267 ANAAAPI

-319 ASRGDEL
+319 ANRGDEL
-326 LQITAPARDAEG
+326 LQITAPARDAED
-338 AERDADVAVAC
+338 AERDADVAVAR
-349 VKRALRAV
+349 VRRALRAV
-357 AKHLREFPS
+357 AKHLRDFPT
-366 KAATSSESSR
+366 KMTTSSESNR
-376 TPLEAFMMGAKTV
+376 TPLEAFMIGAKTTN
-389 HGTSG
+389 GAAG

-486 FRVYRCIVE
+486 FRIYRCIVE

-500 MPLPFRLLVQTSQ
+500 IPLPFRLLVQTSQ

-526 QIRSETGATV
+526 QIRGETGATV

-541 SALPACANDD
+541 SALPACANED

-588 SAAKPTAPISSPSVA
+588 SAAKPAAPTSSPSVA
-603 LSPVDATWQQAEL
+603 LSAAAAATWQQAEL

-625 YAPMDQTTSL
+625 YEPMDQTTTL
-635 VGAMSAMR
+635 PSAVSALR
-643 STPVEIV
+643 STPVGIV
-650 PGVTAVNSVHMTI
+650 PGVTAVNSAHMTI

-696 SNRPGGRR
+696 TNRPGGRR

-720 VSSAQDII
+720 VSAAQDIVR
-728 QRFIA
+728 RFIA
-733 SSGVMLP
+733 SSGAMLP
-740 EFAHLAAS
+740 ELAHLAAS
-748 AAPNAKNI
+748 ASPTTKNI
-756 KDEPIFIIS
+756 KDEPIFMIS

>member
-1 MMYVDDDDDDDAR
+1 MYGIARERARDDA
-14 RLEMTTTTTTT
+14 E
-25 YGLDDGLGGGLDD
+25 D
-38 AYDDAYDDDAMDAV
+38 A

-61 RRATAFLLDDYDA
+61 RRATAFLLDDVDLGDAWRDDA
-74 ELDAAF
+74 EVDDAEDAD
-80 EAEEEGGDDGRGDGE
+80 EEENRGARGRGRGRSTRREARTMTEEEDRSGTAMGERVGRRE
-95 GGRSGGGRRR
+95 GGE
-105 GGGGGGGGRDRRRGG
+105 
-120 AGPAGTFGDGGDF
+120 FQ
-133 HDAPRVQFRILCP
+133 DARVRFRLLCP
-146 TARVGRVIGREGAVI
+146 TARIGRVIGKEGKVI

-176 ATRGADE
+176 ATRGVDE
-183 RVIVVA
+183 RVILVA
-189 SGDELASRG
+189 SGDELAG
-198 RGEGEGKGDDD
+198 GGEEEEAEGDA
-209 DDDGEPTTT
+209 DGEPTTT
-218 AERALVRIFDAIAGD
+218 AERALFRIFDTISGD
-233 ATTTTT
+233 GATTTTT
-239 TTASSESGETTMT
+239 ETTHSGASSSESGEN
-252 SEGGGRDSSVSGGGR
+252 GRDLSASGGR
-267 ATAAASVPI
+267 ANASAPI

-319 ASRGDEL
+319 ANRGDEL

-338 AERDADVAVAC
+338 AERDADVAVAR
-349 VKRALRAV
+349 VRRALRAV
-357 AKHLREFPS
+357 AKHLREFPT
-366 KAATSSESSR
+366 KMTTSSESNR
-376 TPLEAFMMGAKTV
+376 TPLEAFMIGAKTTN
-389 HGTSG
+389 GAAG

-486 FRVYRCIVE
+486 FRIYRCIVE

-500 MPLPFRLLVQTSQ
+500 IPLPFRLLVQTSQ

-526 QIRSETGATV
+526 QIRGETGATV

-541 SALPACANDD
+541 SALPACANED

-588 SAAKPTAPISSPSVA
+588 SAAKPAAPTSSPSVA
-603 LSPVDATWQQAEL
+603 LSAAAAAAATWQQAEL

-625 YAPMDQTTSL
+625 YEPMDQTTTL
-635 VGAMSAMR
+635 PSAVSALR
-643 STPVEIV
+643 STPVGIV
-650 PGVTAVNSVHMTI
+650 PGVTAVNSAHMTI

-696 SNRPGGRR
+696 TNRPGGRR

-720 VSSAQDII
+720 VSAAQDIVR
-728 QRFIA
+728 RFIA
-733 SSGVMLP
+733 SSGAMLP
-740 EFAHLAAS
+740 ELAHLAAS
-748 AAPNAKNI
+748 ASPTTKNI
-756 KDEPIFIIS
+756 KDEPIFMIS

>member
-1 MMYVDDDDDDDAR
+1 MYGIARERARDDA
-14 RLEMTTTTTTT
+14 E
-25 YGLDDGLGGGLDD
+25 D
-38 AYDDAYDDDAMDAV
+38 A

-61 RRATAFLLDDYDA
+61 RRATAFLLDDVDLGDA
-74 ELDAAF
+74 WR
-80 EAEEEGGDDGRGDGE
+80 DDDGDGE
-95 GGRSGGGRRR
+95 DEDDEENRGARERGRGRSNRR
-105 GGGGGGGGRDRRRGG
+105 GGRTMTEEEERSGTAMGERVGRREVGE
-120 AGPAGTFGDGGDF
+120 FQ
-133 HDAPRVQFRILCP
+133 DARVRFRLLCP
-146 TARVGRVIGREGAVI
+146 TARIGRVIGKEGKVI

-176 ATRGADE
+176 ATRGVDE
-183 RVIVVA
+183 RVILVA
-189 SGDELASRG
+189 SGDELAG
-198 RGEGEGKGDDD
+198 GGEEEEAEGDA
-209 DDDGEPTTT
+209 DGEPTTT
-218 AERALVRIFDAIAGD
+218 AERALFRIFDTISGD
-233 ATTTTT
+233 GATTTTT
-239 TTASSESGETTMT
+239 ETTHSGASSSESGEN
-252 SEGGGRDSSVSGGGR
+252 GRDLSASGGR
-267 ATAAASVPI
+267 ANAAAPI

-319 ASRGDEL
+319 ANRGDEL

-338 AERDADVAVAC
+338 AERDADVAVAR
-349 VKRALRAV
+349 VRRALRAV
-357 AKHLREFPS
+357 AKHLREFPT
-366 KAATSSESSR
+366 KMTTSSESNR
-376 TPLEAFMMGAKTV
+376 TPLEAFMIGAKTTN
-389 HGTSG
+389 GAAG

-437 NGEVIQ
+437 NGEVVQ

-486 FRVYRCIVE
+486 FRIYRCIVE

-500 MPLPFRLLVQTSQ
+500 IPLPFRLLVQTSQ

-526 QIRSETGATV
+526 QIRGETGATV

-541 SALPACANDD
+541 SALPACANED

-588 SAAKPTAPISSPSVA
+588 SAAKPAAPTSSPSVA
-603 LSPVDATWQQAEL
+603 LSAAAAATWQQAEL

-625 YAPMDQTTSL
+625 YEPMDQTTAL
-635 VGAMSAMR
+635 PSAVSALR

-650 PGVTAVNSVHMTI
+650 PGVTAVNSAHMTI

-696 SNRPGGRR
+696 TNRPGGRR

-720 VSSAQDII
+720 VSAAQDIVR
-728 QRFIA
+728 RFIA
-733 SSGVMLP
+733 SSGAMLP
-740 EFAHLAAS
+740 ELAHLAAS
-748 AAPNAKNI
+748 ASPTTKNI
-756 KDEPIFIIS
+756 KDEPIFMIS

>member
-1 MMYVDDDDDDDAR
+1 MYDIARERARDDA
-14 RLEMTTTTTTT
+14 E
-25 YGLDDGLGGGLDD
+25 D
-38 AYDDAYDDDAMDAV
+38 A

-61 RRATAFLLDDYDA
+61 RRATAFLLDDVDLGDA
-74 ELDAAF
+74 WR
-80 EAEEEGGDDGRGDGE
+80 DDDGDGE
-95 GGRSGGGRRR
+95 DEGDEENRGARERGRGRSNRR
-105 GGGGGGGGRDRRRGG
+105 GGRTMTEEEERSGTVMGERVGRREVGE
-120 AGPAGTFGDGGDF
+120 FQ
-133 HDAPRVQFRILCP
+133 DARVRFRLLCP
-146 TARVGRVIGREGAVI
+146 TARIGRVIGKEGKVI

-176 ATRGADE
+176 ATRGVDE
-183 RVIVVA
+183 RVILVA
-189 SGDELASRG
+189 SGDELAG
-198 RGEGEGKGDDD
+198 GGEEEEAEGDA
-209 DDDGEPTTT
+209 DGEPTTT
-218 AERALVRIFDAIAGD
+218 AERALFRIFDTISGD
-233 ATTTTT
+233 GATTTTT
-239 TTASSESGETTMT
+239 ETTHSGASSSESGEN
-252 SEGGGRDSSVSGGGR
+252 GRDLSASGGR
-267 ATAAASVPI
+267 ANAAAPI

-319 ASRGDEL
+319 ANRGDEL

-338 AERDADVAVAC
+338 AERDADVAVAR
-349 VKRALRAV
+349 VRRALRAV
-357 AKHLREFPS
+357 AKHLREFPT
-366 KAATSSESSR
+366 KMTTSSESNR
-376 TPLEAFMMGAKTV
+376 TPLEAFMIGAKTTN
-389 HGTSG
+389 GAAG

-437 NGEVIQ
+437 NGEVVQ

-486 FRVYRCIVE
+486 FRIYRCIVE

-500 MPLPFRLLVQTSQ
+500 IPLPFRLLVQTSQ

-526 QIRSETGATV
+526 QIRGETGATV

-541 SALPACANDD
+541 SALPACANED

-588 SAAKPTAPISSPSVA
+588 SAAKPAAPTSSPSVA
-603 LSPVDATWQQAEL
+603 LSAAAAATWQQAEL

-625 YAPMDQTTSL
+625 YEPMDQTTTL
-635 VGAMSAMR
+635 PSAVSALR

-650 PGVTAVNSVHMTI
+650 PGVTAVNSAHMTI

-696 SNRPGGRR
+696 TNRPGGRR

-720 VSSAQDII
+720 VSAAQDIVR
-728 QRFIA
+728 RFIA
-733 SSGVMLP
+733 SSGAMLP
-740 EFAHLAAS
+740 ELAHLAAS
-748 AAPNAKNI
+748 ASPTTKNI
-756 KDEPIFIIS
+756 KDEPIFMIS

>member
-1 MMYVDDDDDDDAR
+1 
-14 RLEMTTTTTTT
+14 
-25 YGLDDGLGGGLDD
+25 
-38 AYDDAYDDDAMDAV
+38 

-61 RRATAFLLDDYDA
+61 RRATAFLLDDVDLGDA
-74 ELDAAF
+74 WRDDDGDGDGDGDDDEENRGAR
-80 EAEEEGGDDGRGDGE
+80 ERGRGRSTRRGTRTMTEEED
-95 GGRSGGGRRR
+95 RSGTAMGDRVGRREV
-105 GGGGGGGGRDRRRGG
+105 GE
-120 AGPAGTFGDGGDF
+120 FQ
-133 HDAPRVQFRILCP
+133 DARVRFRLLCP
-146 TARVGRVIGREGAVI
+146 TARIGRVIGKEGKVI

-176 ATRGADE
+176 ATRGVDE
-183 RVIVVA
+183 RVILVA
-189 SGDELASRG
+189 SGDELAG
-198 RGEGEGKGDDD
+198 GGEEEEAEGDA
-209 DDDGEPTTT
+209 DGEPTTT
-218 AERALVRIFDAIAGD
+218 AERALFRIFDTISGD
-233 ATTTTT
+233 GATTTTT
-239 TTASSESGETTMT
+239 TETTHSGASSSESGEN
-252 SEGGGRDSSVSGGGR
+252 GRDLSASGGR
-267 ATAAASVPI
+267 ANASAPI

-319 ASRGDEL
+319 ANRGDEL
-326 LQITAPARDAEG
+326 LQITAPARDAEE
-338 AERDADVAVAC
+338 AERDADVAVARMR
-349 VKRALRAV
+349 RALRAV
-357 AKHLREFPS
+357 AKHLREFPT
-366 KAATSSESSR
+366 KMTTSSESNR
-376 TPLEAFMMGAKTV
+376 TPLEAFMIGAKTTN
-389 HGTSG
+389 GAAG

-486 FRVYRCIVE
+486 FRIYRCIVE

-500 MPLPFRLLVQTSQ
+500 IPLPFRLLVQTSQ

-526 QIRSETGATV
+526 QIRGETGATV

-541 SALPACANDD
+541 SALPACANED

-588 SAAKPTAPISSPSVA
+588 SAAKPAAPTSSPSVA
-603 LSPVDATWQQAEL
+603 LSAAAAATWQQAEL

-625 YAPMDQTTSL
+625 YEPMDQTTAL
-635 VGAMSAMR
+635 PSAVSALR
-643 STPVEIV
+643 STPVGIV
-650 PGVTAVNSVHMTI
+650 PGVTAVNSAHMTI

-696 SNRPGGRR
+696 TNRPGGRR

-720 VSSAQDII
+720 VSAAQDIVR
-728 QRFIA
+728 RFIA
-733 SSGVMLP
+733 SSGAMLP
-740 EFAHLAAS
+740 ELAHLAAS
-748 AAPNAKNI
+748 ASPTTKNI
-756 KDEPIFIIS
+756 KDEPIFMIS

>member
-1 MMYVDDDDDDDAR
+1 MYGIARERARDDA
-14 RLEMTTTTTTT
+14 E
-25 YGLDDGLGGGLDD
+25 D
-38 AYDDAYDDDAMDAV
+38 A

-61 RRATAFLLDDYDA
+61 RRATAFLLDDVDLGDAWRDDA
-74 ELDAAF
+74 EVDDAEDAD
-80 EAEEEGGDDGRGDGE
+80 EEENRGARGRGRGRSTRREARTMMEEEDRSGTAMGERVGRRE
-95 GGRSGGGRRR
+95 GGE
-105 GGGGGGGGRDRRRGG
+105 
-120 AGPAGTFGDGGDF
+120 FQ
-133 HDAPRVQFRILCP
+133 DARVRFRLLCP
-146 TARVGRVIGREGAVI
+146 TARIGRVIGKEGKVI

-176 ATRGADE
+176 ATRGVDE
-183 RVIVVA
+183 RVILVA
-189 SGDELASRG
+189 SGDELAG
-198 RGEGEGKGDDD
+198 GGEEEEAEGDA
-209 DDDGEPTTT
+209 DGEPTTT
-218 AERALVRIFDAIAGD
+218 AERALFRIFDTISGD
-233 ATTTTT
+233 GATTTTT
-239 TTASSESGETTMT
+239 ETTHSGASSSESGEN
-252 SEGGGRDSSVSGGGR
+252 GRDLSASGGR
-267 ATAAASVPI
+267 ANASAPI

-319 ASRGDEL
+319 ANRGDEL

-338 AERDADVAVAC
+338 AEDADVAVAR
-349 VKRALRAV
+349 VRRALRAV
-357 AKHLREFPS
+357 AKHLREFPT
-366 KAATSSESSR
+366 KMTTSSESNR
-376 TPLEAFMMGAKTV
+376 TPLEAFMIGAKTTN
-389 HGTSG
+389 GAAG

-486 FRVYRCIVE
+486 FRIYRCIVE

-500 MPLPFRLLVQTSQ
+500 IPLPFRLLVQTSQ

-526 QIRSETGATV
+526 QIRGETGATV

-541 SALPACANDD
+541 SALPACANED

-588 SAAKPTAPISSPSVA
+588 SAAKPAAPTSSPSVA
-603 LSPVDATWQQAEL
+603 LSAAAAATWQQAEL

-625 YAPMDQTTSL
+625 YEPMDQTTAL
-635 VGAMSAMR
+635 PSAVSALR
-643 STPVEIV
+643 STPVGIV
-650 PGVTAVNSVHMTI
+650 PGVTAVNSAHMTI

-696 SNRPGGRR
+696 TNRPGGRR

-720 VSSAQDII
+720 VSAAQDIVR
-728 QRFIA
+728 RFIA
-733 SSGVMLP
+733 SSGAMLP
-740 EFAHLAAS
+740 ELAHLAAS
-748 AAPNAKNI
+748 ASPTTKNI
-756 KDEPIFIIS
+756 KDEPIFMIS

>member
-1 MMYVDDDDDDDAR
+1 MMYVDDR
-14 RLEMTTTTTTT
+14 RETTT
-25 YGLDDGLGGGLDD
+25 YGLDDRGKDVDD
-38 AYDDAYDDDAMDAV
+38 VIDDDDYDV

-61 RRATAFLLDDYDA
+61 RRATAFLLDDFDA
-74 ELDAAF
+74 ELD
-80 EAEEEGGDDGRGDGE
+80 ELDELELDELDGRGG
-95 GGRSGGGRRR
+95 GGRSGGGRR
-105 GGGGGGGGRDRRRGG
+105 GGRDQRRG
-120 AGPAGTFGDGGDF
+120 AGNTATPGTGDF
-133 HDAPRVQFRILCP
+133 QDASVRFRILCP

-176 ATRGADE
+176 ATRGVDE
-183 RVIVVA
+183 RVILVA
-189 SGDELASRG
+189 SGDELTRG
-198 RGEGEGKGDDD
+198 GGEGE

-218 AERALVRIFDAIAGD
+218 AERALARIFDAIAGD
-233 ATTTTT
+233 ASTPPP
-239 TTASSESGETTMT
+239 TTASSESGETT
-252 SEGGGRDSSVSGGGR
+252 SEGGGGRDSSVSGGGR
-267 ATAAASVPI
+267 ANAASVPI

-326 LQITAPARDAEG
+326 LQITAPVRDAEG

-389 HGTSG
+389 NGTSG

-464 RIICVSS
+464 RIICISS

-500 MPLPFRLLVQTSQ
+500 TPLPFRLLVQTSQ

-603 LSPVDATWQQAEL
+603 LSVDATWQQAEL

-635 VGAMSAMR
+635 IGAMSAMR

-756 KDEPIFIIS
+756 KDEPIFMIS

>member
-1 MMYVDDDDDDDAR
+1 MYGIARERARDDA
-14 RLEMTTTTTTT
+14 E
-25 YGLDDGLGGGLDD
+25 D
-38 AYDDAYDDDAMDAV
+38 A

-61 RRATAFLLDDYDA
+61 RRATAFLLDDVDLGDA
-74 ELDAAF
+74 WR
-80 EAEEEGGDDGRGDGE
+80 DDDGDGE
-95 GGRSGGGRRR
+95 DEDDEENRGARERGRGRSNRR
-105 GGGGGGGGRDRRRGG
+105 GGRTMTEEEERSGTAMGERVGRREVGE
-120 AGPAGTFGDGGDF
+120 FQ
-133 HDAPRVQFRILCP
+133 DARVRFRLLCP
-146 TARVGRVIGREGAVI
+146 TARIGRVIGKEGKVI

-176 ATRGADE
+176 ATRGVDE
-183 RVIVVA
+183 RVILVA
-189 SGDELASRG
+189 SGDELAG
-198 RGEGEGKGDDD
+198 GGEEEEAEGDA
-209 DDDGEPTTT
+209 DGEPTTT
-218 AERALVRIFDAIAGD
+218 AERALFRIFDTISGD
-233 ATTTTT
+233 GATTTTT
-239 TTASSESGETTMT
+239 ETTHSGASSSESGEN
-252 SEGGGRDSSVSGGGR
+252 GRDLSASGGR
-267 ATAAASVPI
+267 ANAAAPI

-319 ASRGDEL
+319 ANRGDEL

-338 AERDADVAVAC
+338 AERDADVAVAR
-349 VKRALRAV
+349 VRRALRAV
-357 AKHLREFPS
+357 AKHLREFPT
-366 KAATSSESSR
+366 KMTTSSESNR
-376 TPLEAFMMGAKTV
+376 TPLEAFMIGAKTTN
-389 HGTSG
+389 GAAG

-437 NGEVIQ
+437 NGEVVQ

-486 FRVYRCIVE
+486 FRIYRCIVE

-500 MPLPFRLLVQTSQ
+500 IPLPFRLLVQTSQ

-526 QIRSETGATV
+526 QIRGETGATV

-541 SALPACANDD
+541 SALPACANED

-588 SAAKPTAPISSPSVA
+588 SAAKPAAPTSSPSVA
-603 LSPVDATWQQAEL
+603 LSAAAAATWQQAEL

-625 YAPMDQTTSL
+625 YEPMDQTTTL
-635 VGAMSAMR
+635 PSAVSALR

-650 PGVTAVNSVHMTI
+650 PGVTAVNSAHMTI

-696 SNRPGGRR
+696 TNRPGGRR

-720 VSSAQDII
+720 VSAAQDIVR
-728 QRFIA
+728 RFIA
-733 SSGVMLP
+733 SSGAMLP
-740 EFAHLAAS
+740 ELAHLAAS
-748 AAPNAKNI
+748 ASPTTKNI
-756 KDEPIFIIS
+756 KDEPIFMIS

>member
-1 MMYVDDDDDDDAR
+1 MYGIARERARDDA
-14 RLEMTTTTTTT
+14 E
-25 YGLDDGLGGGLDD
+25 D
-38 AYDDAYDDDAMDAV
+38 A

-61 RRATAFLLDDYDA
+61 RRATAFLLDDVDLGDA
-74 ELDAAF
+74 WRD
-80 EAEEEGGDDGRGDGE
+80 DDGDGDGE
-95 GGRSGGGRRR
+95 DDEENRGARERGRGRSNRR
-105 GGGGGGGGRDRRRGG
+105 GGRTMTEEEERSGTAMGERVGRREVGE
-120 AGPAGTFGDGGDF
+120 FQ
-133 HDAPRVQFRILCP
+133 DARVRFRLLCP
-146 TARVGRVIGREGAVI
+146 TARIGRVIGKEGKVI

-176 ATRGADE
+176 ATRGVDE
-183 RVIVVA
+183 RVILVA
-189 SGDELASRG
+189 SGDELAG
-198 RGEGEGKGDDD
+198 GGEEEEAEGDA
-209 DDDGEPTTT
+209 DGEPTTT
-218 AERALVRIFDAIAGD
+218 AERALFRIFDTISGD
-233 ATTTTT
+233 GATTTTT
-239 TTASSESGETTMT
+239 ETTHSGASSSESGEN
-252 SEGGGRDSSVSGGGR
+252 GRDLSASGGR
-267 ATAAASVPI
+267 ANAAAPI

-319 ASRGDEL
+319 ANRGDEL

-338 AERDADVAVAC
+338 AERDADVAVAR
-349 VKRALRAV
+349 VRRALRAV
-357 AKHLREFPS
+357 AKHLREFPT
-366 KAATSSESSR
+366 KMTTSSESNR
-376 TPLEAFMMGAKTV
+376 TPLEAFMIGAKTTN
-389 HGTSG
+389 GAAG

-437 NGEVIQ
+437 NGEVVQ

-486 FRVYRCIVE
+486 FRIYRCIVE

-500 MPLPFRLLVQTSQ
+500 IPLPFRLLVQTSQ

-526 QIRSETGATV
+526 QIRGETGATV

-541 SALPACANDD
+541 SALPACANED

-588 SAAKPTAPISSPSVA
+588 SAAKPAAPTSSPSVA
-603 LSPVDATWQQAEL
+603 LSAAAAETWQQAEL

-625 YAPMDQTTSL
+625 YEPMDQTTTL
-635 VGAMSAMR
+635 PSAVSALR
-643 STPVEIV
+643 STPVGIV
-650 PGVTAVNSVHMTI
+650 PGVTAVNSAHMTI

-696 SNRPGGRR
+696 TNRPGGRR

-720 VSSAQDII
+720 VSAAQDIVR
-728 QRFIA
+728 RFIA
-733 SSGVMLP
+733 SSGAMLP
-740 EFAHLAAS
+740 ELAHLAAS
-748 AAPNAKNI
+748 ASPTTKNI
-756 KDEPIFIIS
+756 KDEPIFMIS

>member
-1 MMYVDDDDDDDAR
+1 MYDIARERARDDA
-14 RLEMTTTTTTT
+14 E
-25 YGLDDGLGGGLDD
+25 D
-38 AYDDAYDDDAMDAV
+38 A

-61 RRATAFLLDDYDA
+61 RRATAFLLDDVDLGDA
-74 ELDAAF
+74 WR
-80 EAEEEGGDDGRGDGE
+80 DDDGDGE
-95 GGRSGGGRRR
+95 DEDDEENRGARERGRGRSNRR
-105 GGGGGGGGRDRRRGG
+105 GGRTMTEEEERSGTVMGERVGRREVGE
-120 AGPAGTFGDGGDF
+120 FQ
-133 HDAPRVQFRILCP
+133 DARVRFRLLCP
-146 TARVGRVIGREGAVI
+146 TARIGRVIGKEGKVI

-176 ATRGADE
+176 ATRGVDE
-183 RVIVVA
+183 RVILVA
-189 SGDELASRG
+189 SGDELAG
-198 RGEGEGKGDDD
+198 GGEEEEAEGDA
-209 DDDGEPTTT
+209 DGEPTTT
-218 AERALVRIFDAIAGD
+218 AERALFRIFDTISGD
-233 ATTTTT
+233 GATTTTT
-239 TTASSESGETTMT
+239 ETTHSGASSSESGEN
-252 SEGGGRDSSVSGGGR
+252 GRDLSASGGR
-267 ATAAASVPI
+267 ANAAAPI

-319 ASRGDEL
+319 ANRGDEL

-338 AERDADVAVAC
+338 AERDADVAVAR
-349 VKRALRAV
+349 VRRALRAV
-357 AKHLREFPS
+357 AKHLREFPT
-366 KAATSSESSR
+366 KMTTSSESNR
-376 TPLEAFMMGAKTV
+376 TPLEAFMIGAKTN
-389 HGTSG
+389 GAAG

-437 NGEVIQ
+437 NGEVVQ

-486 FRVYRCIVE
+486 FRIYRCIVE

-500 MPLPFRLLVQTSQ
+500 IPLPFRLLVQTSQ

-526 QIRSETGATV
+526 QIRGETGATV

-541 SALPACANDD
+541 SALPACANED

-588 SAAKPTAPISSPSVA
+588 SAAKPAAPTSSPSVA
-603 LSPVDATWQQAEL
+603 LSAAAAAAATWQQAEL

-625 YAPMDQTTSL
+625 YEPMDQTTTL
-635 VGAMSAMR
+635 PSAVSALR

-650 PGVTAVNSVHMTI
+650 PGVTAVNSAHMTI

-696 SNRPGGRR
+696 TNRPGGRR

-720 VSSAQDII
+720 VSAAQDIVR
-728 QRFIA
+728 RFIA
-733 SSGVMLP
+733 SSGAMLP
-740 EFAHLAAS
+740 ELAHLAAS
-748 AAPNAKNI
+748 ASPTTKNI
-756 KDEPIFIIS
+756 KDEPIFMIS

>member
-1 MMYVDDDDDDDAR
+1 MYGIARERARDDA
-14 RLEMTTTTTTT
+14 E
-25 YGLDDGLGGGLDD
+25 D
-38 AYDDAYDDDAMDAV
+38 A

-61 RRATAFLLDDYDA
+61 RRATAFLLDDVDLGDA
-74 ELDAAF
+74 WR
-80 EAEEEGGDDGRGDGE
+80 DDDGDGE
-95 GGRSGGGRRR
+95 DEGDEENRGARERGRGRSNRR
-105 GGGGGGGGRDRRRGG
+105 GGRTMTEEEERSGTVMGERVGRREVGE
-120 AGPAGTFGDGGDF
+120 FQ
-133 HDAPRVQFRILCP
+133 DARVRFRLLCP
-146 TARVGRVIGREGAVI
+146 TARIGRVIGKEGKVI

-176 ATRGADE
+176 ATRGVDE
-183 RVIVVA
+183 RVILVA
-189 SGDELASRG
+189 SGDELAG
-198 RGEGEGKGDDD
+198 GGEEEEAEGDA
-209 DDDGEPTTT
+209 DGEPTTT
-218 AERALVRIFDAIAGD
+218 AERALFRIFDTISGD
-233 ATTTTT
+233 GATTTTT
-239 TTASSESGETTMT
+239 ETTHSGASSSESGEN
-252 SEGGGRDSSVSGGGR
+252 GRDLSASGGR
-267 ATAAASVPI
+267 ANAAAPI

-319 ASRGDEL
+319 ANRGDEL

-338 AERDADVAVAC
+338 AERDADVAVAR
-349 VKRALRAV
+349 VRRALRAV
-357 AKHLREFPS
+357 AKHLREFPT
-366 KAATSSESSR
+366 KMTTSSESNR
-376 TPLEAFMMGAKTV
+376 TPLEAFMIGAKTTN
-389 HGTSG
+389 GAAG

-437 NGEVIQ
+437 NGEVVQ

-486 FRVYRCIVE
+486 FRIYRWIVE

-500 MPLPFRLLVQTSQ
+500 IPLPFRLLVQTSQ

-526 QIRSETGATV
+526 QIRGETGATV

-541 SALPACANDD
+541 SALPACANED

-588 SAAKPTAPISSPSVA
+588 SAAKPAAPTSSPSVA
-603 LSPVDATWQQAEL
+603 LSAAAAATWQQAEL

-625 YAPMDQTTSL
+625 YEPMDQTTTL
-635 VGAMSAMR
+635 PSAVSALR

-650 PGVTAVNSVHMTI
+650 PGVTAVNSAHMTI

-696 SNRPGGRR
+696 TNRPGGRR

-720 VSSAQDII
+720 VSAAQDIVR
-728 QRFIA
+728 RFIA
-733 SSGVMLP
+733 SSGAMLP
-740 EFAHLAAS
+740 ELAHLAAS
-748 AAPNAKNI
+748 ASPTTKNI
-756 KDEPIFIIS
+756 KDEPIFMIS

>member
-1 MMYVDDDDDDDAR
+1 MYGIARERARDDA
-14 RLEMTTTTTTT
+14 E
-25 YGLDDGLGGGLDD
+25 D
-38 AYDDAYDDDAMDAV
+38 A

-61 RRATAFLLDDYDA
+61 RRATAFLLDDVDLGDA
-74 ELDAAF
+74 WR
-80 EAEEEGGDDGRGDGE
+80 DDDGDGE
-95 GGRSGGGRRR
+95 DEDDEENRGARERGRGRSNRR
-105 GGGGGGGGRDRRRGG
+105 GGRTMTEEEERSGTVMGERVGRREVGE
-120 AGPAGTFGDGGDF
+120 FQ
-133 HDAPRVQFRILCP
+133 DARVRFRLLCP
-146 TARVGRVIGREGAVI
+146 TARIGRVIGKEGKVI

-176 ATRGADE
+176 ATRGVDE
-183 RVIVVA
+183 RVILVA
-189 SGDELASRG
+189 SGDELAG
-198 RGEGEGKGDDD
+198 GGEEEEAEGDA
-209 DDDGEPTTT
+209 DGEPTT
-218 AERALVRIFDAIAGD
+218 AERALFRIFDTISGD
-233 ATTTTT
+233 GATTTTT
-239 TTASSESGETTMT
+239 ETTHSGASSSESGEN
-252 SEGGGRDSSVSGGGR
+252 GRDLSASGGR
-267 ATAAASVPI
+267 ANAAAPI

-319 ASRGDEL
+319 ANRGDEL

-338 AERDADVAVAC
+338 AEREADVAVAR
-349 VKRALRAV
+349 VRRALRAV
-357 AKHLREFPS
+357 AKHLREFPT
-366 KAATSSESSR
+366 KMTTSSESNR
-376 TPLEAFMMGAKTV
+376 TPLEAFMIGAKTTN
-389 HGTSG
+389 GAAG

-437 NGEVIQ
+437 NGEVVQ

-486 FRVYRCIVE
+486 FRIYRCIVE

-500 MPLPFRLLVQTSQ
+500 IPLPFRLLVQTSQ

-526 QIRSETGATV
+526 QIRGETGATV

-541 SALPACANDD
+541 SALPACANED

-588 SAAKPTAPISSPSVA
+588 SAAKPAAPTSSPSVA
-603 LSPVDATWQQAEL
+603 LSAAAAATWQQAEL

-625 YAPMDQTTSL
+625 YEPMDQTTTL
-635 VGAMSAMR
+635 PSAVSALR

-650 PGVTAVNSVHMTI
+650 PGVTAVNSAHMTI

-696 SNRPGGRR
+696 TNRPGGRR

-720 VSSAQDII
+720 VSAAQDIVR
-728 QRFIA
+728 RFIA
-733 SSGVMLP
+733 SSGAMLP
-740 EFAHLAAS
+740 ELAHLAAS
-748 AAPNAKNI
+748 ASPTTKNI
-756 KDEPIFIIS
+756 KDEPIFMIS

>member
-1 MMYVDDDDDDDAR
+1 MYGIARERARDDA
-14 RLEMTTTTTTT
+14 E
-25 YGLDDGLGGGLDD
+25 D
-38 AYDDAYDDDAMDAV
+38 A

-61 RRATAFLLDDYDA
+61 RRATAFLLDDVDLGDAWRDDA
-74 ELDAAF
+74 EVDDAEDAD
-80 EAEEEGGDDGRGDGE
+80 EEENRGARGRGRGRSTRREARTMTEEEDRSGTAMGERVGRRE
-95 GGRSGGGRRR
+95 GGE
-105 GGGGGGGGRDRRRGG
+105 
-120 AGPAGTFGDGGDF
+120 FQ
-133 HDAPRVQFRILCP
+133 DARVRFRLLCP
-146 TARVGRVIGREGAVI
+146 TARIGRVIGKEGKVI

-176 ATRGADE
+176 ATRGVDE
-183 RVIVVA
+183 RVILVA
-189 SGDELASRG
+189 SGDELAG
-198 RGEGEGKGDDD
+198 GGEEEEAEGDA
-209 DDDGEPTTT
+209 DGEPTTT
-218 AERALVRIFDAIAGD
+218 AERALFRIFDTISGD
-233 ATTTTT
+233 GATTTTT
-239 TTASSESGETTMT
+239 ETTHSGASSSESGEN
-252 SEGGGRDSSVSGGGR
+252 GRDLSASGGR
-267 ATAAASVPI
+267 ANASAPI

-319 ASRGDEL
+319 ANRGDEL

-338 AERDADVAVAC
+338 AEDADVAVAR
-349 VKRALRAV
+349 VRRALRAV
-357 AKHLREFPS
+357 AKHLREFPT
-366 KAATSSESSR
+366 KMTTSSESNR
-376 TPLEAFMMGAKTV
+376 TPLEAFMIGAKTTN
-389 HGTSG
+389 GAAG

-486 FRVYRCIVE
+486 FRIYRCIVE

-500 MPLPFRLLVQTSQ
+500 IPLPFRLLVQTSQ

-526 QIRSETGATV
+526 QIRGETGATV

-541 SALPACANDD
+541 SALPACANED

-588 SAAKPTAPISSPSVA
+588 SAAKPAAPTSSPSVA
-603 LSPVDATWQQAEL
+603 LSAAAAATWQQAEL

-625 YAPMDQTTSL
+625 YEPMDQTTAL
-635 VGAMSAMR
+635 PSAVSALR
-643 STPVEIV
+643 STPVGIV
-650 PGVTAVNSVHMTI
+650 PGVTAVNSAHMTI

-696 SNRPGGRR
+696 TNRPGGRR

-720 VSSAQDII
+720 VSAAQDIVR
-728 QRFIA
+728 RFIA
-733 SSGVMLP
+733 SSGAMLP
-740 EFAHLAAS
+740 ELAHLAAS
-748 AAPNAKNI
+748 ASPTTKNI
-756 KDEPIFIIS
+756 KDEPIFMIS

>member
-1 MMYVDDDDDDDAR
+1 MYGIARERARDDA
-14 RLEMTTTTTTT
+14 E
-25 YGLDDGLGGGLDD
+25 D
-38 AYDDAYDDDAMDAV
+38 A

-61 RRATAFLLDDYDA
+61 RRATAFLLDDVDLGDA
-74 ELDAAF
+74 WRDDDDDGED
-80 EAEEEGGDDGRGDGE
+80 EGDDENRGARERGRG
-95 GGRSGGGRRR
+95 RSNRR
-105 GGGGGGGGRDRRRGG
+105 GGRTMTEEEERSGTAMGERVGRREVGE
-120 AGPAGTFGDGGDF
+120 FQ
-133 HDAPRVQFRILCP
+133 DARVRFRLLCP
-146 TARVGRVIGREGAVI
+146 TARIGRVIGKEGKVI

-176 ATRGADE
+176 ATRGVDE
-183 RVIVVA
+183 RVILVA
-189 SGDELASRG
+189 SGDELAG
-198 RGEGEGKGDDD
+198 GGEEEEAEGDA
-209 DDDGEPTTT
+209 DGEPTTT
-218 AERALVRIFDAIAGD
+218 AERALFRIFDTISGD
-233 ATTTTT
+233 GATTTTT
-239 TTASSESGETTMT
+239 ETTHSGASSSESGEN
-252 SEGGGRDSSVSGGGR
+252 GRDLSASGGR
-267 ATAAASVPI
+267 ANAAAPI

-319 ASRGDEL
+319 ANRGDEL

-338 AERDADVAVAC
+338 AERDADVAVAR
-349 VKRALRAV
+349 VRRALRAV
-357 AKHLREFPS
+357 AKHLREFPT
-366 KAATSSESSR
+366 KMTTSSESNR
-376 TPLEAFMMGAKTV
+376 TPLEAFMIGAKTTN
-389 HGTSG
+389 GAAG

-437 NGEVIQ
+437 NGEVVQ

-486 FRVYRCIVE
+486 FRIYRCIVE

-500 MPLPFRLLVQTSQ
+500 IPLPFRLLVQTSQ

-526 QIRSETGATV
+526 QIRGETGATV

-541 SALPACANDD
+541 SALPACANED

-588 SAAKPTAPISSPSVA
+588 SAAKPAAPTSSPSVA
-603 LSPVDATWQQAEL
+603 LSAAAAATWQQAEL

-625 YAPMDQTTSL
+625 YEPMDQTTTL
-635 VGAMSAMR
+635 PSAVSALR
-643 STPVEIV
+643 STPVGIV
-650 PGVTAVNSVHMTI
+650 PGVTAVNSAHMTI

-696 SNRPGGRR
+696 TNRPGGRR

-720 VSSAQDII
+720 VSAAQDIVR
-728 QRFIA
+728 RFIA
-733 SSGVMLP
+733 SSGAMLP
-740 EFAHLAAS
+740 ELAHLAAS
-748 AAPNAKNI
+748 ASPTTKNI
-756 KDEPIFIIS
+756 KDEPIFMIS